1 MARVNQELTFSRKP
15 ESNLPLN
22 GNYNTNKPTSKQC
35 VKDEQPV
42 RKRKALTTLR
52 NVSYE
57 PIYYSQYLPE
67 NPNLFKPI
75 LNDLCVKTNHTYV
88 LKLLFAAAEII
99 HRLDEERFFLSNL
112 NNFYSEYIKDN
123 SKKPK
128 TTLEQFDDYLYRSA
142 DTIWLRALEEIHRHT
157 RKKYNR

>member
-75 LNDLCVKTNHTYV
+75 LNDLGVKTNHTYV

-112 NNFYSEYIKDN
+112 IVNTLKIIPRNQKLHSNNSMIIYIDEL
-123 SKKPK
+123 
-128 TTLEQFDDYLYRSA
+128 TQFGLEL
-142 DTIWLRALEEIHRHT
+142 
-157 RKKYNR
+157 